1 MLMSRYPEMDSLL
14 IQLGIGMFDSQNGP
28 FKPYYLIA
36 VDRYPYFFIRS
47 FFFVRSLNKQLKD

>member
-1 MLMSRYPEMDSLL
+1 MLISRYPEIL
-14 IQLGIGMFDSQNGP
+14 IQLGIGMFDSQNAP